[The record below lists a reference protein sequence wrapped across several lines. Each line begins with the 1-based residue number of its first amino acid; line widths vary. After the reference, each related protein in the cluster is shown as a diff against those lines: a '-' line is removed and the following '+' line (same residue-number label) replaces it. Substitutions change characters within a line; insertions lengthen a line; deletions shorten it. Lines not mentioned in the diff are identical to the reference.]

1 MNNTYTK
8 ELEVQVAQCY
18 NYFVNHVVQ
27 NNGINLKD
35 FENSPHLGSMLS
47 TLQKTMNILIT
58 TNLVNLIDR
67 VIEDGRLRNSMPR
80 QYNVYAVQTTT
91 TNRIYLICHEV
102 IGYDEVD
109 KKYILDSEKSFIE
122 FVDIKKIY

>member
-1 MNNTYTK
+1 MNYLQIK
-8 ELEVQVAQCY
+8 ELESQVAHCY
-18 NYFVNHVVQ
+18 NYFVNHTIQ
-27 NNGINLKD
+27 NQD
-35 FENSPHLGSMLS
+35 FELKNFENNPQLETMIN

-109 KKYILDSEKSFIE
+109 KKYILDSAKSFIE

>member
-1 MNNTYTK
+1 MNNVQIK
-8 ELEVQVAQCY
+8 ELESQVAQCY
-18 NYFVNHVVQ
+18 NYFVNNAIQ
-27 NNGINLKD
+27 NKSIDLKH
-35 FENSPHLGSMLS
+35 FENSTHLETMLM

-80 QYNVYAVQTTT
+80 QYSVYAIQTTT
-91 TNRIYLICHEV
+91 KNRIYLICHEV

-109 KKYILDSEKSFIE
+109 KQYILDSAKSFIE